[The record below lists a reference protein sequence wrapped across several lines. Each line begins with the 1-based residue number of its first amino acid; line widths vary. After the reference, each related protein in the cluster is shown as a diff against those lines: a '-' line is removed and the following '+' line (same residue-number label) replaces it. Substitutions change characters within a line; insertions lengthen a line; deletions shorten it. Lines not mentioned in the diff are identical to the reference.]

1 MNGVMTSG
9 YNQPIQQHFTSNS
22 AIKGHTSPLLGVSLG
37 VALGISVAGVG
48 MATLSTTGNAYDHVA
63 VKKGYVITA
72 GGEVLQAKAAP
83 ALDGNPEWRTNL
95 LWIKNE
101 TDVTIS
107 ALAELFGVTR
117 RAFYSWLDGTT
128 PKRGGSQAR
137 IAVLRD
143 VLGSMPSRAQRTSLF
158 ALAGQAVDGVAFREV
173 FQGSIDDVD
182 ELRERLD
189 VMVAKLAPALE
200 QQERRLDRRG
210 GSSRSF
216 ETDFATA

>member
-1 MNGVMTSG
+1 MSAVMTHSF
-9 YNQPIQQHFTSNS
+9 NEPIQKHFTSNN
-22 AIKGHTSPLLGVSLG
+22 AIKGHTSPFLGVSLG

-48 MATLSTTGNAYDHVA
+48 MLALSTTGNAYNHVP

-83 ALDGNPEWRTNL
+83 AVDSTPEWRTNL
-95 LWIKNE
+95 VWIKNE
-101 TDVTIS
+101 ADVTIS
-107 ALAELFGVTR
+107 ALSDLFGVTR

-143 VLGSMPSRAQRTSLF
+143 VLSSLPNREQRTSLF
-158 ALAGQAVDGVAFREV
+158 ALAGQAVDGVSFREV
-173 FQGSIDDVD
+173 FQGSTDDVD

-200 QQERRLDRRG
+200 QQERRFDRRG
-210 GSSRSF
+210 GASKSF
-216 ETDFATA
+216 ETDFSAA